1 MQVLDSFLHLILKQ
15 VDYDIP
21 RNCLFRNIA
30 WHLTSASGEH
40 QGHSAQMIKV
50 CLSVMDKK
58 GDWTVEKNSIDCL
71 GKAFR
76 SVILSAE

>member
-1 MQVLDSFLHLILKQ
+1 
-15 VDYDIP
+15 
-21 RNCLFRNIA
+21 
-30 WHLTSASGEH
+30 
-40 QGHSAQMIKV
+40 
-50 CLSVMDKK
+50 MDKK